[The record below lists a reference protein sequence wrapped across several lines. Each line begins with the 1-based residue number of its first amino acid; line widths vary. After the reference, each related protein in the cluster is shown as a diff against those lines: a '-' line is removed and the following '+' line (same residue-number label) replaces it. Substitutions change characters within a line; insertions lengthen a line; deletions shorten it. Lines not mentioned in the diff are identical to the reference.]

1 MAVVVAIAGRP
12 RAAIVGAG
20 LMGSWHAEAAARAGA
35 RVAVVVDRDVAR
47 ARALAA
53 RFRGCEP
60 VTDVAAAIAAA
71 DVVHICTP
79 IDTHA
84 ALAASA
90 LEARRHVFL
99 EKPVAPT
106 ADETARL
113 LALADARGVL
123 LCPAHQFIFQHGVQ
137 MALRR
142 LPEIGSL
149 RHIDFTICSAGAA
162 HGTAS
167 PDVVAGEVLP
177 HPLSL
182 LSRLV
187 RAELAT
193 LDWSVHQPL
202 PGELRALA
210 TIGSASVS
218 VTVSMGGR
226 PTVNRGTITGTAGT
240 IELDLFHGY
249 AVIARGDVSRA
260 RKMAAPF
267 VRAASLGAAAA
278 INITGRALKR
288 QPAYPGLWELV
299 DAFYAAARTGG
310 PSPISAAETLD
321 VARGCERLLQLRAA
335 AVSSLAA
342 VPDSPPPSASR
353 PAS

>member
-1 MAVVVAIAGRP
+1 MA

-20 LMGSWHAEAAARAGA
+20 LMGGWHARAAARAGA
-35 RVAVVVDRDVAR
+35 RVAVVVDRDIAR

-53 RFRGCEP
+53 RFRGCEAAG
-60 VTDVAAAIAAA
+60 DVAPALAAV
-71 DVVHICTP
+71 DVLHICTP
-79 IDTHA
+79 LDTHA
-84 ALAASA
+84 TLAASA
-90 LEARRHVFL
+90 LDARRHVFL

-113 LALADARGVL
+113 LALAEARGVL

-137 MALRR
+137 TALRR
-142 LPEIGSL
+142 LPEIGAL
-149 RHIDFTICSAGAA
+149 RHVDFTICSAGAA

-167 PDVVAGEVLP
+167 PDAVAGEVLP

-182 LSRLV
+182 LSRFGQSG
-187 RAELAT
+187 LAT
-193 LDWSVHQPL
+193 LDWSVRQPL
-202 PGELRALA
+202 AGELRALTA
-210 TIGSASVS
+210 IGDVSVA

-226 PTVNRGTITGTAGT
+226 PTVNRGTVIGTAGT

-260 RKMAAPF
+260 RKAAAPF
-267 VRAASLGAAAA
+267 VRSVSLGATAA
-278 INITGRALKR
+278 INLTRRALTR

-299 DAFYAAARTGG
+299 DAFYAAVRTSG

-321 VARGCERLLQLRAA
+321 VARGCERILER
-335 AVSSLAA
+335 
-342 VPDSPPPSASR
+342 R
-353 PAS
+353 M